1 MEYIDTDLDG
11 IREIVCMYKEVMES
25 IKSLRRITQKIQ
37 DEFETDTEGALRRI
51 QTIDDERLVDITN
64 VRHRVEDGYENV
76 LKVFERLEKNDF
88 QQPLLKLQ
96 EILEDYHDMH
106 LQKEEIVRNMIRR
119 KAVIKRN
126 IHGEIFLIDIT
137 QNYFDDECFLYQLT
151 DRYFVIWCK

>member
-1 MEYIDTDLDG
+1 MALFADPEQKKREQLIIALFIIGVAVQFYFYHSGVIGRVYQENIGDKDG
-11 IREIVCMYKEVMES
+11 MIILGGLAKYLHLFGGIAAAYLVSFLMYM
-25 IKSLRRITQKIQ
+25 LRFGT
-37 DEFETDTEGALRRI
+37 L

-106 LQKEEIVRNMIRR
+106 L
-119 KAVIKRN
+119 
-126 IHGEIFLIDIT
+126 
-137 QNYFDDECFLYQLT
+137 
-151 DRYFVIWCK
+151 

>member
-25 IKSLRRITQKIQ
+25 IKSLRRITQKIY

-64 VRHRVEDGYENV
+64 VCHRVEDGYENV

-106 LQKEEIVRNMIRR
+106 L
-119 KAVIKRN
+119 
-126 IHGEIFLIDIT
+126 
-137 QNYFDDECFLYQLT
+137 
-151 DRYFVIWCK
+151 

>member
-25 IKSLRRITQKIQ
+25 IKSLRRITQKIY

-76 LKVFERLEKNDF
+76 LKVF
-88 QQPLLKLQ
+88 
-96 EILEDYHDMH
+96 
-106 LQKEEIVRNMIRR
+106 
-119 KAVIKRN
+119 
-126 IHGEIFLIDIT
+126 
-137 QNYFDDECFLYQLT
+137 
-151 DRYFVIWCK
+151 